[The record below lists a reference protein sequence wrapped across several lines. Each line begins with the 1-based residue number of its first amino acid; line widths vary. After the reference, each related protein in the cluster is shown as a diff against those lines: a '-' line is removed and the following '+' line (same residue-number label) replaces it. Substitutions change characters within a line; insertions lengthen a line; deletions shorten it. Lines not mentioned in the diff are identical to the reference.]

1 MKNLSMIS
9 KPQTGYN
16 MKKINAKKARAHAS
30 RARQSSYER
39 FMSERANANV
49 TYVGM
54 NGGALVQPR
63 A

>member
-16 MKKINAKKARAHAS
+16 IKKTNAKKARAHAS
-30 RARQSSYER
+30 RTRQSSYER
-39 FMSERANANV
+39 FMQERASTNV
-49 TYVGM
+49 YYVGM

-63 A
+63 G

>member
-16 MKKINAKKARAHAS
+16 VKKANVKKARAHAS

-39 FMSERANANV
+39 FMSEH
-49 TYVGM
+49 
-54 NGGALVQPR
+54 GGADIRYIGVQGGAVPQPR
-63 A
+63 I